1 MARPLRIEYPGAFYH
16 VIQRGNEKKDIFIS
30 DQDRI
35 KFYQYLAILHTR
47 YKVNLHGYCLMN
59 NHYHLIVE
67 TKNAN
72 LAKAMHSLN
81 TSYTV
86 YFNIKRKRAGH
97 LFQGRYKAI
106 LVEADEYLHQLSRYI
121 YLNPVR
127 AGLVKEPG
135 DYPYS
140 SYQYFTSPTKAPD
153 WLSLNFILSI
163 FDENVKKAKSLYKK
177 FVLDGLGN
185 ETEVIRKNINF
196 GFLLGNQD
204 FIEDI
209 KTRFIQGKQDREIP
223 VLKIAQNEL
232 NPNDIKERIIKKI
245 GDNKLSRAICIYLI
259 RKQTDLS
266 LKDIALLFN
275 HISDAGVSALCRRVN
290 YKRTKDEKLN
300 QIIAEME
307 KLLIIET

>member
-16 VIQRGNEKKDIFIS
+16 VIQRGNERKDIFIS
-30 DQDRI
+30 DQDRV
-35 KFYQYLAILHTR
+35 KFYEYLAILHTR

-59 NHYHLIVE
+59 NHYHLIIE

-86 YFNIKRKRAGH
+86 YFNIKRKRSGH

-135 DYPYS
+135 DYLYS
-140 SYQYFTSPTKAPD
+140 SYQYFTSPAKAPD

-163 FDENVKKAKSLYKK
+163 FDKNVKKAKSLYKK

-245 GDNKLSRAICIYLI
+245 GDNKLSRTICIYLI

-275 HISDAGVSALCRRVN
+275 HISDAGVSALYRRIDH
-290 YKRTKDEKLN
+290 KRAKDKKLN
-300 QIIAEME
+300 QIITEME